1 MKPLRSFIAAI
12 AAVYAF
18 AATAAAQTVVVGT
31 GDPSVDVRSVQAAVD
46 RGGEVVLKG
55 HFSFDRA
62 PTKTD
67 GLFLYPGRMV
77 LVSKEVTI
85 SGTRDDNGAMTT
97 IYGGIIPFLIEAPGS
112 HVTFQKLRFV
122 HPKRTAIAVSTA
134 GGLEITACE
143 FATVE
148 PLRNPSSQGA
158 NAFSIAVAIFVGT
171 TVGNPPTPDRP
182 GRPENIYGNV
192 LIANNDIDV
201 GGTADDNT
209 LGVAIFSIGKSPN
222 QDVDICVCGNN
233 IRNVTERAINVYQIS
248 GRARIERNV
257 ITTGS
262 IVGDAGGVAPD
273 VIHAVG
279 SGSYLIA
286 HNSINSSWSRGAGI
300 RVQGQA
306 WMIQNAI
313 VVDNDVVMS
322 PPDIS
327 AFGDNST
334 GIEVRGFA
342 RGNIVLKNRIRG
354 RARAALAVL
363 AGPGAAVGLP
373 DNNTIAINDH
383 QEFSASLADVLVGAG
398 ATNTL
403 VVVSE
408 KRFVE
413 DHGIGTSIV
422 QRSENSPEPK

>member
-1 MKPLRSFIAAI
+1 MI
-12 AAVYAF
+12 
-18 AATAAAQTVVVGT
+18 
-31 GDPSVDVRSVQAAVD
+31 
-46 RGGEVVLKG
+46 
-55 HFSFDRA
+55 
-62 PTKTD
+62 
-67 GLFLYPGRMV
+67 

-85 SGTRDDNGAMTT
+85 SGDGNSALTT
-97 IYGGIIPFLIEAPGS
+97 IRGGIIPFLIEAPGS

-122 HPKRTAIAVSTA
+122 RPKRAAIAVSTA
-134 GGLEITACE
+134 GGLAITECE

-148 PLRNPSSQGA
+148 PLRYPASQGA
-158 NAFSIAVAIFVGT
+158 NASSIAVAIFLG

-209 LGVAIFSIGKSPN
+209 LGVTIFSIGKSPN
-222 QDVDICVCGNN
+222 HDVDICVCGNN
-233 IRNVTERAINVYQIS
+233 IRNVTERAINLYQIG

-262 IVGDAGGVAPD
+262 IMGAAGGVAPD
-273 VIHAVG
+273 AIHAVG

-286 HNSINSSWSRGAGI
+286 HNSINTGWSSGAGI
-300 RVQGQA
+300 RVQGQG

-327 AFGDNST
+327 GFGANST
-334 GIEVRGFA
+334 GIELRGFA

-373 DNNTIAINDH
+373 SNNTIAINDH
-383 QEFSASLADVLVGAG
+383 QEFSASLANVLVGAG
-398 ATNTL
+398 ASNTL

-408 KRFVE
+408 KRLVE

-422 QRSENSPEPK
+422 QRSEDSPEPK

>member
-1 MKPLRSFIAAI
+1 VKALRSFVVAI
-12 AAVYAF
+12 TVAYAF
-18 AATAAAQTVVVGT
+18 AASAAAQTVVVGT
-31 GDPSVDVRSVQAAVD
+31 GDPSDDVRSVQAAVD
-46 RGGEVVLKG
+46 RGGEVILKG
-55 HFSFDRA
+55 QFSFDTA
-62 PTKTD
+62 PSKTD
-67 GLFLYPGRMV
+67 GFFLYPGRMV

-85 SGTRDDNGAMTT
+85 SGTRDDNGALTT
-97 IYGGIIPFLIEAPGS
+97 IHGGTIPFLIEAPGS

-122 HPKRTAIAVSTA
+122 RPKRAAIAVSTA
-134 GGLEITACE
+134 GGLAITECE

-148 PLRNPSSQGA
+148 PLRYPASQGA
-158 NAFSIAVAIFVGT
+158 NASSIAVAIFLG

-201 GGTADDNT
+201 GGTAEDNT
-209 LGVAIFSIGKSPN
+209 LGVAIFSTGKSPN

-233 IRNVTERAINVYQIS
+233 IRNVTERAINVYQIG
-248 GRARIERNV
+248 GRARIEGNV
-257 ITTGS
+257 ITTGR
-262 IVGDAGGVAPD
+262 IVGAAGGVAPD
-273 VIHAVG
+273 AIHAVG

-286 HNSINSSWSRGAGI
+286 HNSINTSWSSGAGI
-300 RVQGQA
+300 RVQGQG

-327 AFGDNST
+327 GFGANST
-334 GIEVRGFA
+334 GIELRGFA

-373 DNNTIAINDH
+373 SNNTIAINDH
-383 QEFSASLADVLVGAG
+383 QEFSASLANVLVGAG
-398 ATNTL
+398 ASNTL

-408 KRFVE
+408 KRLVE

-422 QRSENSPEPK
+422 QRSEDSPEPK